1 MTREEAITTLKEMH
15 DSFDRIHENS
25 DGEIG
30 YEQMTALD
38 MAIEA
43 LKADVVS
50 LEVYDII
57 EPNKIYCSPQLAHN
71 VEVVVRCKDCRHRDL
86 FSCPLA
92 DNDFQKDEDF
102 CSWGERREPTIPTF
116 AESAEAYKAW
126 TGEEMAKTSD
136 EINEMNMKII
146 KDILKMMPTAYLLE
160 ALGVSTFEELTEP
173 TDKPHGRLIDA
184 DKLKKQLDTVY
195 NEMANE
201 RERKGLRLAR
211 WFLIS
216 APTVS
221 ATKKLNNQIHLC
233 DSCKYNYPNCP
244 SENEDVLFGN
254 GVGNDN
260 ICCCAKYLA
269 SADRPH
275 GEHGEWEHTE
285 EVTTMDGL
293 HWHVWRCT
301 NCNSSGNPDMNYCPN
316 CGAKMGGDGE

>member
-1 MTREEAITTLKEMH
+1 MTREEAIKIIDCYDIGFYDL
-15 DSFDRIHENS
+15 S
-25 DGEIG
+25 GEKIP
-30 YEQMTALD
+30 ADKLADAFD

-43 LKADVVS
+43 LT
-50 LEVYDII
+50 VYDKLTCKTCADKTLCIMSA
-57 EPNKIYCSPQLAHN
+57 PDGQWKA
-71 VEVVVRCKDCRHRDL
+71 CKDYR
-86 FSCPLA
+86 PKA
-92 DNDFQKDEDF
+92 EP
-102 CSWGERREPTIPTF
+102 PTIPML

-126 TGEEMAKTSD
+126 TGEEMGGD
-136 EINEMNMKII
+136 EINEMNKEII
-146 KDILKMMPTAYLLE
+146 KDILKMMPTAYRLE
-160 ALGVSTFEELTEP
+160 ALGISTFEELTEP

-275 GEHGEWEHTE
+275 GEWEHTE

-293 HWHVWRCT
+293 HWHIWRCT
-301 NCNSSGNPDMNYCPN
+301 NCNSSGNPDMNFCPN